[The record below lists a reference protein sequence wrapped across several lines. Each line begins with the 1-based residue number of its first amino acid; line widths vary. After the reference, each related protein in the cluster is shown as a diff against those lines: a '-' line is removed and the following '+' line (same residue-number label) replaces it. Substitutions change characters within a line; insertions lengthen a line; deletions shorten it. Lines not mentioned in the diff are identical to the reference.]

1 MKESIELSMD
11 EKCHGIHASV
21 CQNRRS
27 TLHQNDRHWSH
38 EEELAGQ
45 RFPTH
50 AERVL
55 QDLGIQ
61 AYSTQAKGPIER
73 QGGMFQDRL
82 IAEMVL
88 EKITEADIAVITLAC
103 FPENTSQAIGSCS
116 GVTLKL
122 IRLFWKP
129 KMLRSTAPAP
139 PEYRDNRPRWH
150 GVRSGV

>member
-1 MKESIELSMD
+1 MRNAVESMLLSARTAAALCTETTGTGAMKKSLPASVSPLTSKESFRIQAF
-11 EKCHGIHASV
+11 K
-21 CQNRRS
+21 
-27 TLHQNDRHWSH
+27 
-38 EEELAGQ
+38 
-45 RFPTH
+45 
-50 AERVL
+50 VL
-55 QDLGIQ
+55 T

-122 IRLFWKP
+122 IRLFWGP
-129 KMLRSTAPAP
+129 KMLRSTAPVS